1 MPIYMDRHDIPEE
14 ITAEHVAQ
22 MHQEDLK
29 VQHLYECKG
38 MTYWCDEHRK
48 TAFCLIEA
56 PNKEAIQK
64 MHNNAHGEVP
74 HRIIEVNKN
83 IVESFLGRIE
93 DPEKLQNTALNI
105 INDPAFRVIM
115 LIETSD
121 YLHQLEGNQ
130 FSLFTQKFH
139 NSVTKSFKQFE
150 GSIVKQDNNSY
161 LASFI
166 SVSDAILC
174 ALKIQY
180 NFKFITTKTDI
191 SMRKLN
197 IGISS
202 GAPVTNKD
210 SFFEETITL
219 AKRLCEIVDD
229 QIVITSEVKSLYE
242 NENRNEFIN
251 KEHIRTLNPK
261 EEKFLTHLM
270 DFVGT
275 IWTKPDFNVNDFGM
289 KLGYS
294 KSQLNRKLKNLT
306 GKSPNNFIVEYK
318 LQQAL
323 KSLHDQ
329 KGNISEIA
337 FETGFNSAAYFSTC
351 FKSKFGILPSKYVQQ
366 YINY

>member
-351 FKSKFGILPSKYVQQ
+351 FKNKFGILPSKYVQQ